1 MRIRVIS
8 HRGFWKSAEEKN
20 TEAAFRRALSSG
32 FGVETDLRDFGNKV
46 VISHDSPDESSMSLE
61 AFLDLYQG
69 FSRTG
74 GVLALNVKADGLQ
87 ERVKT
92 ALRERAVENYFFF
105 DMSVPDALEYKR
117 RNLRYFTRQSEIEP
131 QPALYESAVGV
142 WMDCFF
148 NDWIEQE
155 DILAHLGAGKDV
167 CICSPELHHRDPSG
181 FWARLS
187 RMELS
192 HSRLMLCTDEPQ
204 KARDYFNQEG

>member
-1 MRIRVIS
+1 MQMRVIS
-8 HRGFWKSAEEKN
+8 HRGFWKIAEEKN
-20 TEAAFRRALSSG
+20 SEAAFRRALSNG
-32 FGVETDLRDFGNKV
+32 FGVETDLRDFGKKV
-46 VISHDSPDESSMSLE
+46 VISHDSPDESAMSLE
-61 AFLDLYQG
+61 AFLDLCQG
-69 FSRTG
+69 FSRMG
-74 GVLALNVKADGLQ
+74 SVLALNVKADGLQ

-92 ALRERAVENYFFF
+92 ALRERAVENYFLF

-131 QPALYESAVGV
+131 QPALYESSAGV

-148 NDWIEQE
+148 NDWIDQE
-155 DILAHLGAGKDV
+155 DILAHLNAGKEV

-181 FWARLS
+181 FWARLL